1 MDVHIDLVAEDVMT
15 ADVETVD
22 ADDSI
27 SEVLTTLARRDF
39 SGFPVVEDDEIV
51 GVVTESD
58 LVDIFQP
65 SDRTLWLPI
74 GLPPF
79 LEPVDYAIDISWDG
93 LDTELDLAKHAGKP
107 VRQVMTEDPVVVE
120 MDTPFADVIDILGG
134 DDPDVNRLPV
144 VADGAVVG
152 IITRQDVLRA
162 LKDAQHAAE

>member
-22 ADDSI
+22 ADDTVST
-27 SEVLTTLARRDF
+27 VLTTLARRDF
-39 SGFPVVEDDEIV
+39 SGFPVVEDGELV

-65 SDRTLWLPI
+65 SERTLWLPI

-79 LEPVDYAIDISWDG
+79 LEPVNYAIDISWDG
-93 LDTELDLAKHAGKP
+93 LDTELDLARNATRP
-107 VRQVMTEDPVVVE
+107 VRDVMTTEPVSVR
-120 MDTPFADVIDILGG
+120 MDTPFANIVNVLGA

-152 IITRQDVLRA
+152 IITRQDVIRA
-162 LKDAQHAAE
+162 LRDAAAEST

>member
-15 ADVETVD
+15 TDVETVESD
-22 ADDSI
+22 ETI
-27 SEVLTTLARRDF
+27 SEVLTKLARRDF
-39 SGFPVVEDDEIV
+39 TGFPVVEDQELV

-79 LEPVDYAIDISWDG
+79 LEPVDYTIDISWDG
-93 LDTELDLAKHAGKP
+93 LDTELDLAKNGRKA
-107 VRQVMTEDPVVVE
+107 VSEVMTTNPVVVE
-120 MDTPFADVIDILGG
+120 MGTEFGEIVDILGAEE
-134 DDPDVNRLPV
+134 PDVNRLPV

-152 IITRQDVLRA
+152 IITRQDVLRT
-162 LKDAQHAAE
+162 LRDARQRP

>member
-15 ADVETVD
+15 ADVETVEASD
-22 ADDSI
+22 TI

-39 SGFPVVEDDEIV
+39 TGFPVVEDQELV

-65 SDRTLWLPI
+65 SERTLWLPI

-79 LEPVDYAIDISWDG
+79 LEPVNYTIDISWDG
-93 LDTELDLAKHAGKP
+93 FDTELDLAKNANKP
-107 VRQVMTEDPVVVE
+107 VSEVMTRNPVVVE
-120 MDTPFADVIDILGG
+120 MDTAFDDIVDILGA
-134 DDPDVNRLPV
+134 DDPDVNRVPV

-152 IITRQDVLRA
+152 IITRQDVLRTLREA
-162 LKDAQHAAE
+162 RQNE

>member
-15 ADVETVD
+15 ADVETVESD
-22 ADDSI
+22 ETI
-27 SEVLTTLARRDF
+27 SEVLTKLARRDF
-39 SGFPVVEDDEIV
+39 TGFPVVEDHELV

-79 LEPVDYAIDISWDG
+79 LEPVDYSIDISWDG
-93 LDTELDLAKHAGKP
+93 LDTELDLVKNAGKP
-107 VRQVMTEDPVVVE
+107 VSEVMTTTPVVVE
-120 MDTPFADVIDILGG
+120 MDTSFGDLVDILGA
-134 DDPDVNRLPV
+134 DEPDVNRVPV

-152 IITRQDVLRA
+152 IITRQDVLRTLRNA
-162 LKDAQHAAE
+162 